1 MQLSQLFASF
11 ALLVASTGFA
21 MADPSDNEKRA
32 PGHKPQ
38 FHNSARHVAAD
49 PHVIW
54 DAKSGQ
60 YYAYSTEG
68 ADPGYNFAIYSS
80 PDLSTW
86 HRHPGG
92 VLKACRDADGNEI
105 EDGQACWAR
114 DWYWAPE
121 TYHNEKTGWY
131 FFFFAGRL
139 REDLAKDHF
148 RYSEFEE
155 PSKLGVAVSR
165 SPTGPFKEIESKP
178 IDYYPFDPDYY
189 DVNLIMDEKQMLP
202 PQSLEEGHTA
212 PKGTYIPHIDVNIF
226 FDDDDKIY
234 LYVSRNAYRNW
245 NWDKTLGKYI
255 EESNIIM
262 VEMERDWWDDPTAST
277 MPEIIAS
284 QKDIHAKDAPK
295 LPCDILK
302 YNGTGELG
310 KPPRKDGWKT
320 VISYG
325 ADPQDW
331 ENYHVDDYEKFD
343 GEKKDR
349 RWSEGSTLIKRT
361 GKGGKPVYMLTYSA
375 NNFEASNYGV
385 GFATAESPFGPFK
398 KSANNPVLSQEPDGE
413 YPIYSVGHGS
423 IVASPPKRNWEDV
436 GAQDVT
442 LETPKGAELFY
453 VHHGRNST
461 EIGRTIYTT
470 RMEIHEGAIYF
481 GSDDA
486 ISMSLTAMD
495 QPLPKDTYP
504 LKLEAKCS
512 DKGGEKVYSVRVT
525 SKTGAAFD
533 LSEGTNR
540 IVGKPGNVQ
549 PELMTAE
556 KDDGSY
562 TASFG
567 EHKLKEVVYQRLSV
581 DGSWKDVTARKV
593 HCH

>member
-1 MQLSQLFASF
+1 
-11 ALLVASTGFA
+11 
-21 MADPSDNEKRA
+21 MAV
-32 PGHKPQ
+32 G
-38 FHNSARHVAAD
+38 
-49 PHVIW
+49 
-54 DAKSGQ
+54 
-60 YYAYSTEG
+60 
-68 ADPGYNFAIYSS
+68 
-80 PDLSTW
+80 
-86 HRHPGG
+86 
-92 VLKACRDADGNEI
+92 
-105 EDGQACWAR
+105 
-114 DWYWAPE
+114 
-121 TYHNEKTGWY
+121 
-131 FFFFAGRL
+131 
-139 REDLAKDHF
+139 
-148 RYSEFEE
+148 
-155 PSKLGVAVSR
+155 
-165 SPTGPFKEIESKP
+165 
-178 IDYYPFDPDYY
+178 
-189 DVNLIMDEKQMLP
+189 
-202 PQSLEEGHTA
+202 
-212 PKGTYIPHIDVNIF
+212 
-226 FDDDDKIY
+226 
-234 LYVSRNAYRNW
+234 
-245 NWDKTLGKYI
+245 
-255 EESNIIM
+255 
-262 VEMERDWWDDPTAST
+262 
-277 MPEIIAS
+277 
-284 QKDIHAKDAPK
+284 
-295 LPCDILK
+295 
-302 YNGTGELG
+302 
-310 KPPRKDGWKT
+310 
-320 VISYG
+320 
-325 ADPQDW
+325 
-331 ENYHVDDYEKFD
+331 
-343 GEKKDR
+343 
-349 RWSEGSTLIKRT
+349 
-361 GKGGKPVYMLTYSA
+361 
-375 NNFEASNYGV
+375 EASNYGV